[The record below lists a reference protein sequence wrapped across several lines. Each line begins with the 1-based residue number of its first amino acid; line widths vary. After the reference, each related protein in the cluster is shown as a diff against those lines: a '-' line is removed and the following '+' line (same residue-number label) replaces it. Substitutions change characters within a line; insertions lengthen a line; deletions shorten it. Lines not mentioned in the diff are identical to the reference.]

1 MRLTHE
7 TPGCAKCTRPL
18 YLARID
24 LQLRPYGPFT
34 EIQMSFN
41 DLMGKLAA
49 KRGVN
54 GSLLLMAAA
63 ALVACG
69 GNDKGA
75 APDTSA
81 AAAPASNTAAG
92 STTVATPSATSGGG
106 SAMAV
111 TGKTIDV
118 KMIGDAKGY
127 RFEPANFSVKV
138 GDGAR
143 FTNVSGG
150 PHDVTFWADSI
161 PAGAAAQLSANMPNT
176 MAPVTGPLLTTPNQ
190 TYVVSF
196 AGLKP
201 GVYHYYCTPHLALGM
216 RGVITVQ

>member
-1 MRLTHE
+1 MRFNELMGRLTVKH
-7 TPGCAKCTRPL
+7 GA
-18 YLARID
+18 
-24 LQLRPYGPFT
+24 
-34 EIQMSFN
+34 
-41 DLMGKLAA
+41 
-49 KRGVN
+49 N

-75 APDTSA
+75 ARDTSA
-81 AAAPASNTAAG
+81 AAAPASDTAVGSTAA
-92 STTVATPSATSGGG
+92 TTPSATSG
-106 SAMAV
+106 SASAIAV

-118 KMIGDAKGY
+118 KMVGDAKGY

-150 PHDVTFWADSI
+150 PHEVTFWPDSI
-161 PAGAAAQLSANMPNT
+161 PAGVAAQLSANMPNT
-176 MAPVTGPLLTTPNQ
+176 MAPLTGPLLTAPNQ

-216 RGVITVQ
+216 KGVITVQ